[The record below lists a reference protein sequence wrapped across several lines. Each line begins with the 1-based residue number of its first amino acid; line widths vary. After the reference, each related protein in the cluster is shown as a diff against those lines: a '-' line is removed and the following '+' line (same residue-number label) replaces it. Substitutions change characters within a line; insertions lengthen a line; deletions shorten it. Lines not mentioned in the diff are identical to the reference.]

1 MFGNKRSISLSPA
14 GIALLVAVAAIF
26 AACGGSAPASNSN
39 GASTAGEVIS
49 ITVGRSESRP
59 VPAYIQATGSLVGD
73 EVSNIA
79 PKIAGRVADVAVN
92 VGQFVQQGTLIAR
105 LDDRDAKLR
114 LIEANA
120 NVKQSIAA
128 VRQAEARL
136 GLVENGNFKA
146 STIPEVRA
154 AYSNWELAAA
164 EFRQADANEKRYRA
178 LVESG
183 DVAMVAYE
191 QYRTTRDTARARVN
205 NARQQLDAAVN
216 LAKQNNQ
223 AIRTA
228 EAAVEGARAAVQVA
242 EQAVA
247 DTVIRAPFSGFIS
260 ERQTAVG
267 EYVTTA
273 STIAT
278 IIRSNPM
285 KIQIQISESDVP
297 NVAVGRGVSVSV
309 DAYPDRNFAGTV
321 TAINPAIDLNSRSAI
336 VEAAIENNDNSLR
349 SGMFASARILREGG
363 ENGVF
368 VPRSAVYNDIA
379 TQSYRAFVIED
390 GVAKLKVLQ
399 LGQEEGDSVRILTGL
414 NPDETVATSNLEQL
428 YEGALV
434 VH

>member
-1 MFGNKRSISLSPA
+1 MRAINHISPLSVFG
-14 GIALLVAVAAIF
+14 ALVLAAAVVLF
-26 AACGGSAPASNSN
+26 VGCGGSNNTANVDASN
-39 GASTAGEVIS
+39 TAQVIS
-49 ITVGRSESRP
+49 ITTGKAESRP
-59 VPAYIQATGSLVGD
+59 VPAYIQATGSLIGD
-73 EVSNIA
+73 EISNIA
-79 PKIAGRVADVAVN
+79 PKIAGRVSNVAVN
-92 VGQFVQQGTLIAR
+92 VGEFISLGSVIAT

-136 GLVENGNFKA
+136 GLAANGSFQA
-146 STIPEVRA
+146 SSIPEVRA
-154 AYSNWELAAA
+154 ANANWELAAA
-164 EFRQADANEKRYRA
+164 EFRQADANEKRYRE

-191 QYRTTRDTARARVN
+191 QYRTSRETARARVN

-216 LAKQNNQ
+216 AAKQNNQ
-223 AIRTA
+223 AIKTA
-228 EAAVEGARAAVQVA
+228 EAGVESARAAVQVA

-267 EYVTTA
+267 EFVTTA

-285 KIQIQISESDVP
+285 KIQIQISERDVP
-297 NVAVGRGVSVSV
+297 NVVIGRGVSISV

-321 TAINPAIDLNSRSAI
+321 TAVNPAIDQNSRSAI

-349 SGMFASARILREGG
+349 SGMFASARIIREGA
-363 ENGVF
+363 ENGIF
-368 VPRSAVYNDIA
+368 VPKSAIHNDMS
-379 TQSYRAFVIED
+379 TQSYRAFVIEQ
-390 GVAKLKVLQ
+390 GVAKLRVLQ
-399 LGQEEGDSVRILTGL
+399 LGQEEADSYRILTGL
-414 NPDETVATSNLEQL
+414 NADEIVATSNLEQL